1 MSVKPYHKTVAQRTD
16 LEIISYTRHWT
27 ALRHYVAKFVEK
39 LHDVLLTH
47 RVRVFALYAGKLGGY
62 AMMHILG
69 GAFID
74 VSVGILQRIFAD
86 PHAGSKLISVEI
98 FHRGIISLI
107 VGICFEFHCQLIGG
121 CFRGYFPS
129 MDFAGAKL
137 TKFPLC
143 TKIFDGN
150 LLTSE

>member
-1 MSVKPYHKTVAQRTD
+1 
-16 LEIISYTRHWT
+16 
-27 ALRHYVAKFVEK
+27 
-39 LHDVLLTH
+39 
-47 RVRVFALYAGKLGGY
+47 
-62 AMMHILG
+62 MMHILG